1 MSGARRISRPDVCI
15 IGLGAAGGVAAHVL
29 TEAGLDVVG
38 LEAGPHWA
46 NADFPP
52 DELTMYNRRNTLGA
66 KFNAELQTLRD
77 DEHSPTRPADYSL
90 GMMMNG
96 VGGGSVHWGAWARRF
111 FRTDFT
117 IRSSTIAR
125 YGEEALPPGSDIVDW
140 PFTYDD
146 LEPFYTKAEYALGVC
161 GPAYKV
167 DGIVVDAERGNAL
180 EEERSAPFP
189 MPPLR
194 PFGFG
199 ERFREAGKR
208 LGLHPFIVP
217 AGVNS
222 VPYDG
227 RPACTY
233 CGFCSGY
240 GCYNGAK
247 ASTLV
252 TTIPKAIASGHFDLR
267 PYARVI
273 RVNTDGSGQ
282 ATSVDYVGPDG
293 GVERVEA
300 KVFLLGAYSTENV
313 RLMFLSANETFP
325 HGLGNTHGLLGKY
338 FMTHQYV
345 ETMGQFAED
354 VNRFAGPVPQAVALD
369 DYNADFFDHTG
380 LGFIRGGAI
389 GTENQTQPIGASE
402 NIPPDYPIWG
412 RDYKRWMLK
421 NWNKVTYLRAQ
432 PESLAH
438 SDNFMDLDPIVRDTS
453 GLGLPVIRFTY
464 RQREN
469 ELRMIDFLQ
478 ERMAEIMEEMGAVQV
493 WKGRTWT
500 GVGSSHDYGGC
511 RMGSDSTTSVCDGFG
526 RIHDTPNCF
535 VLGGAT
541 FNSCAGQ
548 NPTLTI
554 AAMAWRTAEQVAA
567 ELQS

>member
-1 MSGARRISRPDVCI
+1 MMPGQILRPDVCI
-15 IGLGAAGGVAAHVL
+15 VGLGAAGGVAAHVL
-29 TEAGLDVVG
+29 AEAGLDVVG
-38 LEAGPHWA
+38 LEAGPHWT

-66 KFNAELQTLRD
+66 KFNSELQTLRAD
-77 DEHSPTRPADYSL
+77 AISPTRPADYSL

-125 YGEEALPPGSDIVDW
+125 YGEEAIPEGADLVDW

-146 LEPFYTKAEYALGVC
+146 LEPYYTKAEYALGVS

-167 DGIVVDAERGNAL
+167 DGVVADAARGNAL
-180 EEERSAPFP
+180 EEDRSAPFP

-199 ERFREAGKR
+199 ERFRDAARG

-252 TTIPKAIASGHFDLR
+252 TTIPKAIATGHLDLR
-267 PYARVI
+267 PYARVVRI
-273 RVNTDGSGQ
+273 TTEGSGR
-282 ATSVDYVGPDG
+282 ATGVDYVDG
-293 GVERVEA
+293 NGALQRVEPR
-300 KVFLLGAYSTENV
+300 VVLLAAYSTENV
-313 RLMFLSANETFP
+313 RLMFLSQGDSAP
-325 HGLGNTHGLLGKY
+325 QGLGNNAGLLGHY
-338 FMTHQYV
+338 FMTHQYI
-345 ETMGQFAED
+345 ETMGLFRED

-389 GTENQTQPIGASE
+389 GTENQTQPISAAG
-402 NIPPDYPIWG
+402 NVPPDFPAWG
-412 RDYKRWMLK
+412 SAYKRWMLE

-432 PESLAH
+432 PESLPH
-438 SDNFMDLDPIVRDTS
+438 FDNTMDLDPHARDRS

-464 RQREN
+464 HQREN

-478 ERMAEIMEEMGAVQV
+478 DRMVEIMQAMDAVQV

-511 RMGSDSTTSVCDGFG
+511 RMGADAATSVCDGHG

-554 AAMAWRTAEQVAA
+554 AAMAWRTAERVI
-567 ELQS
+567 EDLR

>member
-1 MSGARRISRPDVCI
+1 MSGPARIRRPDVCLV
-15 IGLGAAGGVAAHVL
+15 GLGAAGGIAAHVL

-38 LEAGPHWA
+38 LEAGPHWT

-77 DEHSPTRPADYSL
+77 DDRSPTRPADYSL

-96 VGGGSVHWGAWARRF
+96 VGGGSVHWGGWARRF
-111 FRTDFT
+111 FKTDFT

-125 YGEEALPPGSDIVDW
+125 YGEAALPADSDVVDW
-140 PFTYDD
+140 PFAYDD
-146 LEPFYTKAEYALGVC
+146 LEPFYTKAENALGVA
-161 GPAYKV
+161 GPAYRV
-167 DGIVVDAERGNAL
+167 DGVISDAERGNAL

-194 PFGFG
+194 SFGWG
-199 ERFREAGKR
+199 ERFREAGRR

-240 GCYNGAK
+240 GCYSGAK

-267 PYARVI
+267 PYARAI
-273 RVNTDGSGQ
+273 RINTNGSGR
-282 ATSVDYVGPDG
+282 ATSIDYAGPDG
-293 GVERVEA
+293 LERIEA
-300 KVFLLGAYSTENV
+300 KVFLLAAYTTENV
-313 RLMFLSANETFP
+313 RLLFLSANETFP
-325 HGLGNTHGLLGKY
+325 NGLGNEHGLLGKY

-345 ETMGQFAED
+345 ETMGLFAEE

-369 DYNADFFDHTG
+369 DYNADFFDHSG

-389 GTENQTQPIGASE
+389 GTENQTQPIAASE
-402 NIPPDYPIWG
+402 TIPPDFPTWG

-432 PESLAH
+432 PEALAYP
-438 SDNFMDLDPIVRDTS
+438 DNFMDLDPVVRDRG

-478 ERMAEIMEEMGAVQV
+478 GRMAEIMAEMGAVQV

-511 RMGSDSTTSVCDGFG
+511 RMGTEPAISVCDGHG
-526 RIHDTPNCF
+526 RLHDLPNLF

-554 AAMAWRTAEQVAA
+554 AAMAWRTAEKVV
-567 ELQS
+567 EDLR

>member
-1 MSGARRISRPDVCI
+1 
-15 IGLGAAGGVAAHVL
+15 
-29 TEAGLDVVG
+29 
-38 LEAGPHWA
+38 
-46 NADFPP
+46 
-52 DELTMYNRRNTLGA
+52 MYNRRNTLGA

-111 FRTDFT
+111 FTTDFT
-117 IRSSTIAR
+117 IRSSTVAR
-125 YGEEALPPGSDIVDW
+125 YGEEALPPGSDVVDW

-146 LEPFYTKAEYALGVC
+146 LEPYYTKAEYALGVS
-161 GPAYKV
+161 GPAYRV
-167 DGIVVDAERGNAL
+167 NGVVCDAERGNAL
-180 EEERSAPFP
+180 EEDRGAPFP

-194 PFGFG
+194 AFGWG
-199 ERFREAGKR
+199 ERFREAGRR

-222 VPYDG
+222 APYDG

-267 PYARVI
+267 PYARAI
-273 RVNTDGSGQ
+273 RVNTDRSGQ
-282 ATSVDYVGPDG
+282 ATSVDYVGPN
-293 GVERVEA
+293 GVPERIEA
-300 KVFLLGAYSTENV
+300 RVFLLAAYSTENV
-313 RLMFLSANETFP
+313 RLLFLSASETFP
-325 HGLGNTHGLLGKY
+325 NGLGNAHGLLGKY

-345 ETMGQFAED
+345 ETMGLFAEE

-369 DYNADFFDHTG
+369 DYNADFFDHSG

-402 NIPPDYPIWG
+402 NIPPDYPTWG

-432 PESLAH
+432 PEALAH
-438 SDNFMDLDPIVRDTS
+438 ADNFMDLDPHVRDRS

-478 ERMAEIMEEMGAVQV
+478 ARMAEIMEEMGALQV
-493 WKGRTWT
+493 WKGKTWT

-511 RMGSDSTTSVCDGFG
+511 RMGTERSASVCDGHG
-526 RIHDTPNCF
+526 RLHDAPNLY

-554 AAMAWRTAEQVAA
+554 AAMAWRTAEQVAKD
-567 ELQS
+567 LR

>member
-1 MSGARRISRPDVCI
+1 
-15 IGLGAAGGVAAHVL
+15 
-29 TEAGLDVVG
+29 
-38 LEAGPHWA
+38 
-46 NADFPP
+46 
-52 DELTMYNRRNTLGA
+52 
-66 KFNAELQTLRD
+66 
-77 DEHSPTRPADYSL
+77 
-90 GMMMNG
+90 
-96 VGGGSVHWGAWARRF
+96 
-111 FRTDFT
+111 
-117 IRSSTIAR
+117 
-125 YGEEALPPGSDIVDW
+125 
-140 PFTYDD
+140 
-146 LEPFYTKAEYALGVC
+146 
-161 GPAYKV
+161 
-167 DGIVVDAERGNAL
+167 
-180 EEERSAPFP
+180 

-194 PFGFG
+194 SFGWG

-273 RVNTDGSGQ
+273 RVNTDHSGQ
-282 ATSVDYVGPDG
+282 ATSVDYVGPEG
-293 GVERVEA
+293 VVERVES

-325 HGLGNTHGLLGKY
+325 KGLGNNHGLLGKF
-338 FMTHQYV
+338 FMTHQYI

-438 SDNFMDLDPIVRDTS
+438 IDNFMDLDPVVRDTS

-469 ELRMIDFLQ
+469 ELRMIAFLQ
-478 ERMAEIMEEMGAVQV
+478 ERMAEIMLEMGAEQV

-511 RMGSDSTTSVCDGFG
+511 RMGSDPITSVCDGFG

-535 VLGGAT
+535 VLGGAA

-554 AAMAWRTAEQVAA
+554 AAMAWRTAAQVAT
-567 ELQS
+567 EVLR